1 MTGLLAAFLAGAV
14 LAKMSQRPHRPQQAR
29 RALRVAGW
37 EAFKA
42 SVADSLLLFDLKG
55 VYSQSAGPSNP
66 APTGDSPHQ
75 IR

>member
-1 MTGLLAAFLAGAV
+1 MTGLLVAFIAGML
-14 LAKMSQRPHRPQQAR
+14 LAKIISQPPHRAR
-29 RALRVAGW
+29 RARRVAGW

-42 SVADSLLLFDLKG
+42 SVADGLLLFDLKG
-55 VYSQSAGPSNP
+55 VYSRSVGPSNP